1 MIKWE
6 KTNAHALR
14 GQPKTVKGKASL
26 QAAPF
31 AKNRS
36 KYNEIPAFAGMTTL
50 KKRSSKQSKKSNI
63 ETHTLMKK
71 KNIKWIVIL
80 GVIVV
85 ALALIFIIKANKSS
99 KKELVIRTHVVD
111 EYTVENTVTATG
123 TIEPVETVEVG
134 TQVSGKVE
142 RILVDFNSVVKKGDL
157 LAELDKQTLNQSVSR
172 AKASLTSA
180 ESQLK
185 YAKLTYERTKQL
197 FEANAATLASYE
209 EAQNSYTQAQMSKK
223 NAQASY
229 DQALVDLAYAEIYS
243 PIDGIVLDRA
253 VEVGQ
258 TVAASFSTPTL
269 FTLANDLTKMQVEAN
284 VDEADI
290 GQVKID
296 QSVTFTVDAYPDE
309 MFNGTVSQIRM
320 QPTTTSNV
328 VTYVVIIAA
337 PNDALKLFPG
347 MTASV
352 TIITEKE
359 TGLAVPAEA
368 FNFTP
373 DEQVLKVMRK
383 NMPKPNEMPR
393 PEGKMPEMRP
403 DMRPDNGAAPQM
415 VWVKNGN
422 NIMPHPVEIG
432 MSDVAYRI
440 VKNGLQAG
448 DSVVLSAQYIMPEK
462 AKKTGDNPFM
472 PGPPGRKND
481 KKGEKPGPGGPM

>member
-1 MIKWE
+1 
-6 KTNAHALR
+6 
-14 GQPKTVKGKASL
+14 
-26 QAAPF
+26 
-31 AKNRS
+31 
-36 KYNEIPAFAGMTTL
+36 
-50 KKRSSKQSKKSNI
+50 
-63 ETHTLMKK
+63 MKK

-80 GVIVV
+80 GVII
-85 ALALIFIIKANKSS
+85 LALTLVFIIKANKES
-99 KKELVIRTHVVD
+99 KKELIIRTHVVE

-185 YAKLTYERTKQL
+185 YAKLAYERTKL
-197 FEANAATLASYE
+197 LYESNAATLASYE

-223 NAQASY
+223 NAQAAY

-243 PIDGIVLDRA
+243 PIDGIVLDRS

-296 QSVTFTVDAYPDE
+296 QNVTFTVDAYPDE

-337 PNDALKLFPG
+337 PNDELKLFPG

-352 TIITEKE
+352 TIVTEEE

-368 FNFTP
+368 LTFTP
-373 DEQVLKVMRK
+373 DEQVLKAMRK
-383 NMPKPNEMPR
+383 NMPKPDEMTQH
-393 PEGKMPEMRP
+393 PEGERP
-403 DMRPDNGAAPQM
+403 QMGHGNGTAPQM

-422 NIMPHPVEIG
+422 NMMPRPVEIG

-440 VKNGLQAG
+440 VKNGLQTG
-448 DSVVLSAQYIMPEK
+448 DSVVLSAQFMVREK
-462 AKKTGDNPFM
+462 TKKTGENPFM
-472 PGPPGRKND
+472 PGPPGRRNNKAN
-481 KKGEKPGPGGPM
+481 GNPGQGGPK